1 MTLTYYSILAVD
13 VGGYGRRTERAQ
25 AAVRAAM
32 YRSMEAAARAANVPW
47 AECEQLDRGDG
58 ILLLV
63 PAYVPPPSLIDPFV
77 AQLDGVLRQ
86 HNELSSAEATIRMR
100 VSVHAGLLHRDET
113 GWVGTAINTAARLVD
128 AQVLRDVLAAAE
140 RANTALIVS
149 DEIHRSVVVQRH
161 IGLDTATFHPVRVVA
176 KEVDARAWVHVPGYT
191 TPPGLET
198 AADDTDDTGPDG
210 PDAGRDGGPA
220 PVASQV

>member
-1 MTLTYYSILAVD
+1 
-13 VGGYGRRTERAQ
+13 
-25 AAVRAAM
+25 
-32 YRSMEAAARAANVPW
+32 
-47 AECEQLDRGDG
+47 QLDRGDG
-58 ILLLV
+58 IILLV

-86 HNELSSAEATIRMR
+86 HNELSSAEAAIRMR
-100 VSVHAGLLHRDET
+100 VSVHAGLLDRDET
-113 GWVGTAINTAARLVD
+113 GWVGPAINTAARLVH
-128 AQVLRDVLAAAE
+128 AQVMRAVLAAAE

-161 IGLDTATFHPVRVVA
+161 IGLDTATFQPVRVVA
-176 KEVDARAWVHVPGYT
+176 KEVDARAWVHVPGYA

-220 PVASQV
+220 PVASQVIGANAHVIGGNAGRDITVTMPTGGAA